1 MFPTQV
7 LLPGWLWSGIILWDP
22 CLVALSYLLLA
33 GTSANIEGQVNK
45 ILIKMDL
52 LKLRAIS
59 EKIFTKKSTH
69 AMITF

>member
-7 LLPGWLWSGIILWDP
+7 LLPGWFWSGIILWDQ

-33 GTSANIEGQVNK
+33 GTSANVEGQVNK
-45 ILIKMDL
+45 ILIKMNL

-69 AMITF
+69 GMITF